1 MLTIYEAFPSRET
14 TIGERPSID
23 LNYVILGT
31 RDDVV
36 ARSFLADYTPTVYSS
51 LLRQTLQLKEVA
63 PEVWEC
69 TVRYGAMK
77 MPEAGDWKWEFDTT
91 GGTQKITQSK
101 QNIGNYAP
109 AGKMAPDF
117 KGAVGVTEDSVE
129 GCEIIVP
136 QFKWSETHQLEA
148 TVATWEYSQT
158 LYNLTGKTNI
168 EEFRGF
174 GVKQVLFMGAKGS
187 QSAKNPDLVEL
198 TFSFSASVDAVNL
211 TIGDVTSIAK
221 KAWEYLWVR
230 YGTVD
235 DTAAKKLVKRPTS
248 VHIERVYD
256 SGDFSQLGIGS

>member
-1 MLTIYEAFPSRET
+1 LPTLVPGTGINFHCRYEAWRTIFIKGKTLKYTTAWSGYEAFPSRET

-23 LNYVILGT
+23 LNYIILGT

-36 ARSFLADYTPTVYSS
+36 ARSFLADSTPTVYSN

-77 MPEAGDWKWEFDTT
+77 MPEAGDRKWEFDTT

-109 AGKMAPDF
+109 AGKTAPDF

-136 QFKWSETHQLEA
+136 QFKWSETHQLDA
-148 TVATWEYSQT
+148 AVATWEYSQT

-168 EEFRGF
+168 KEFRGF
-174 GVKQVLFMGAKGS
+174 GIKQVLFSRACHTVHVEMSHDRNQQTPLAVGAEVFVTPRDS
-187 QSAKNPDLVEL
+187 RV
-198 TFSFSASVDAVNL
+198 FVN
-211 TIGDVTSIAK
+211 D
-221 KAWEYLWVR
+221 Y
-230 YGTVD
+230 
-235 DTAAKKLVKRPTS
+235 
-248 VHIERVYD
+248 
-256 SGDFSQLGIGS
+256 